1 MSIETDI
8 LTSLDQHH
16 SGFPI
21 ASPFSFPQSLPNQP
35 SLDQFMSSPQ
45 SGSVDLSS
53 TSPHPHSLH
62 ASFFTGFKLENP
74 EPPVNFPVNGH
85 DGDHRSR
92 SLSSSRASL
101 VGKAP
106 SNRSKPPRKLSMSDT
121 RPNINRGRPP
131 QPHHPRTM
139 SHNDGFSGR
148 YGLGIGLDTPQE
160 GERTDSISP
169 PEFNGTYGVSI
180 PRHEAISWTSAPSL
194 APGSFGSYSMADEAL
209 MDR

>member
-16 SGFPI
+16 NMFPMP
-21 ASPFSFPQSLPNQP
+21 SPFAFPQSLPNQP
-35 SLDQFMSSPQ
+35 SIEQFMSSPQ
-45 SGSVDLSS
+45 SGSVDLGG
-53 TSPHPHSLH
+53 TSPHPHNFH

-74 EPPVNFPVNGH
+74 EPPVSFPSMGL
-85 DGDHRSR
+85 DIDHRSR

-121 RPNINRGRPP
+121 RPTINRGRPVNP
-131 QPHHPRTM
+131 HPRTM

-148 YGLGIGLDTPQE
+148 FGLGIGLDTHKE

-169 PEFNGTYGVSI
+169 PDFNGAYGVSI
-180 PRHEAISWTSAPSL
+180 PRTDAVSWTSAPSL
-194 APGSFGSYSMADEAL
+194 VPGSFGSYSMPDEAIV
-209 MDR
+209 DR